1 MKVVFKDNLGYPAEI
16 YSKGLTYSMLDKD
29 FVAMHRPIRCKDFFQ
44 DLIWAETKKQ
54 TGSIYGFVWKPTG
67 EILNALAMLF
77 NVSTDYLLGNT
88 DIKNQKQFD
97 DDLEKSLDTFKSF
110 DGKPMYDEDRE
121 KIREFLRQRME
132 DRLKDK

>member
-1 MKVVFKDNLGYPAEI
+1 MFPERLKTLRLEAKLTQKDVSNQLKI
-16 YSKGLTYSMLDKD
+16 SQSTYSDWEKGKMKPKNIQQIAD
-29 FVAMHRPIRCKDFFQ
+29 F
-44 DLIWAETKKQ
+44 
-54 TGSIYGFVWKPTG
+54 
-67 EILNALAMLF
+67 F

-97 DDLEKSLDTFKSF
+97 EDLEKSLDTFKSF

>member
-1 MKVVFKDNLGYPAEI
+1 MLPERLKTLRLEAKLTQKEI
-16 YSKGLTYSMLDKD
+16 SNELKISQSTYSDWEKGKMKPKNIQQIAD
-29 FVAMHRPIRCKDFFQ
+29 F
-44 DLIWAETKKQ
+44 
-54 TGSIYGFVWKPTG
+54 
-67 EILNALAMLF
+67 F

-88 DIKNQKQFD
+88 NIKNQKQFD
-97 DDLEKSLDTFKSF
+97 EDLEKSLDTFKSF